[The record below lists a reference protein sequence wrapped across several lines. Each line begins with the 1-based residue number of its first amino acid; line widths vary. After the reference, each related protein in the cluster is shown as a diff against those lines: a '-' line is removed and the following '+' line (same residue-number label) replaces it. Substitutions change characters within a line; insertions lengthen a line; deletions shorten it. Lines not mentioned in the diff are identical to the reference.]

1 MVAPDSF
8 LNCKAVPPTV
18 ETAVTLTNLG
28 LLFTLSPSKA
38 VEKPSIVCEI

>member
-18 ETAVTLTNLG
+18 ETAVI
-28 LLFTLSPSKA
+28 LLKFGFPLSLSPSKT
-38 VEKPSIVCEI
+38 VEKPETVCVI

>member
-18 ETAVTLTNLG
+18 DIAVTFINLG

-38 VEKPSIVCEI
+38 VEKPSFVCEM